1 MLKKLIHLKDKRPI
15 LILLLIAVAISA
27 FSLFQNNEIRRL
39 KEIQHNY
46 EVLTQNF
53 VALQQSYDETLGKYQ
68 AIKQALDQSTY
79 DLDSLKKQLES
90 LNHENRALLD
100 SLKTEITDIIHT
112 IDTTGQ
118 DFDFFD
124 WRSAENTP

>member
-118 DFDFFD
+118 DLDFFD

>member
-1 MLKKLIHLKDKRPI
+1 MLNKYINLTDRKVI
-15 LILLLIAVAISA
+15 LILVLISVVISA

-39 KEIQHNY
+39 REIRNSY

-53 VALQQSYDETLGKYQ
+53 VALQQSYDETLDQYQ

-79 DLDSLKKQLES
+79 DLDSLKGQLDS
-90 LNHENRALLD
+90 LNQENRSLLD
-100 SLKTEITDIIHT
+100 SLQAEITDIIHS

-118 DFDFFD
+118 ELGFFD
-124 WRSAENTP
+124 WRNAENTP

>member
-100 SLKTEITDIIHT
+100 SLKTEITGIIHT